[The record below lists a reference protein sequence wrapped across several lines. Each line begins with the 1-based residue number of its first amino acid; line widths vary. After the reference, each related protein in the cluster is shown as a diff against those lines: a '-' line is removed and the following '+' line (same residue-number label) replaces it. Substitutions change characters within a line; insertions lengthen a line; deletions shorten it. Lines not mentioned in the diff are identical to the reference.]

1 MVCISEILSKY
12 GINDYFSYGKNIA
25 KIDNYDS
32 FGPAKVILV
41 TATNPTKYGEGKT
54 TVAIGLS
61 DAINSLNHSSIVNLR
76 EPSMGPVFGLKGG
89 ATGGGKAVIVPENE
103 INLHFTGD
111 MHAITSANNLICAMI
126 DNEIY
131 HNNKLDIQTVTFNR
145 CMDMNDRALRN
156 INIGTRE
163 DHFDIT
169 AASEILAVLCLADS
183 FDDLRRR
190 IDNIIIG
197 YNSHLMPIHVSSLDI
212 TDAIMAILYN
222 AVKPNAVSTGEGNLA
237 VIHGG
242 PFANI
247 AHGCSSIMSLKTS
260 TNNSEYVVTEAGF
273 GADAGAYKFM
283 DILMRKNKI
292 NLSVIVLVT
301 TIRALKM
308 HGNGDLSHGIENLH
322 AHIENLRLMN
332 DNIVVTLNKFDDDT
346 KEDINFVKNYVTD
359 LNCPFSVNTVYQ
371 SGGAG
376 AIELANQVMSFEEK
390 SKVNYLYDLSD
401 DLYYKIDSYVKNI
414 CHADGFTC
422 SIDIMNKINKLNE
435 YKYPIC
441 IAKTQY
447 SLSDNARE
455 LGNPHGYKMHLRDIK
470 VLNGAELIV
479 CYFGS
484 IITMPGLN
492 EYPSAKEITIVDG
505 DIVLP
510 R

>member
-12 GINDYFSYGKNIA
+12 GISDYFSYGKYMA
-25 KIDNYDS
+25 KINNYDD
-32 FGPAKVILV
+32 FGSAKVVLV

-61 DAINSLNHSSIVNLR
+61 DALNSLNHSSIVNLR

-89 ATGGGKAVIVPENE
+89 ATGGGKAIIVPENE

-131 HNNKLDIQTVTFNR
+131 HNNKLDIQSVTFNR

-156 INIGTRE
+156 INIGTRD

-169 AASEILAVLCLADS
+169 AASEIMAVLCLATD
-183 FDDLRRR
+183 FADLKRR
-190 IDNIIIG
+190 IENIIIG
-197 YNSHLMPIHVSSLDI
+197 YNSHLVPIHVSSLGI

-222 AVKPNAVSTGEGNLA
+222 AVRPNAVGTGEGNLA
-237 VIHGG
+237 IIHGG

-247 AHGCSSIMSLKTS
+247 AHGCSSIMSLKAS
-260 TNNSEYVVTEAGF
+260 TNMSEYVVTEAGF

-283 DILMRKNKI
+283 DILMRNNKI
-292 NLSVIVLVT
+292 NLTAIVLVT
-301 TIRALKM
+301 TIRALKLN
-308 HGNGDLSHGIENLH
+308 GDGDLSHGIENLH
-322 AHIENLRLMN
+322 AHIDNLRLMN
-332 DNIVVTLNKFDDDT
+332 NNIVVTLNKFDDDT
-346 KEDINFVKNYVTD
+346 NEDIDFVKNYVTD
-359 LNCPFSVNTVYQ
+359 LNCLFSVNTVYQ
-371 SGGAG
+371 NGGAG
-376 AIELANQVMSFEEK
+376 AIELANQVMGFKEK
-390 SKVNYLYDLSD
+390 AKINFLYDLED

-422 SIDIMNKINKLNE
+422 SIDVMNKINKLND

-447 SLSDNARE
+447 SLSDNAKM
-455 LGNPHGYKMHLRDIK
+455 LGNPRGYKMHLRDIK
-470 VLNGAELIV
+470 VLNGAQVIV

-492 EYPSAKEITIVDG
+492 EYPAAKEITLVDG
-505 DIVLP
+505 SIVMP